1 MNRMRLK
8 EVFPEWKTGAIFT
21 ALNSRAVPW
30 ANVFP
35 GLSIDFDYYG
45 NFSGNKIISGLVE
58 NILPSDGVLTSTEI
72 TILCDVIMG
81 LYSVKWG
88 KLWETMNFDYNPIE
102 NYNMVEEMTDDETVR
117 EYGKTSTRTDNLT
130 HQRTDNLTSER
141 TDNLS
146 HQRTDN
152 LTSERTDDLSH
163 QRTDNLASERT
174 DNLSHQ
180 RTDNLS
186 HQRTDNLTSQRT
198 DNLTSQRTDNL
209 THAKTG
215 TETETPNTTTQDDN
229 SVFGFNSAT
238 GVPSDSRII
247 ANTGT
252 NQTAYNLTE
261 ADTGTQTQTNSG
273 TQTQTNTGTQTDLN
287 TGTQTDLNTGT
298 QRQTNTGTQTDLNT
312 GTQTQTNTG
321 TQTDLNTGTQ
331 RQANTGTQTD
341 KDTGTQAF
349 ADGGSDTQ
357 TRNYTL
363 TRSGNIGVTTSQ
375 QMIEAERELWR
386 VWNFFRGI
394 VYPDVDRV
402 LTIEIY

>member
-1 MNRMRLK
+1 METLRLK
-8 EVFPEWKTGAIFT
+8 EVFPQWKTGAIFT
-21 ALNSRAVPW
+21 ALSSRGVPW
-30 ANVFP
+30 ANVFA
-35 GLSIDFDYYG
+35 GLTIDFDYYG

-58 NILPSDGVLTSTEI
+58 NILPSDGVLTSVEI

-81 LYSVKWG
+81 LYSLKWG
-88 KLWETMNFDYNPIE
+88 KLWETMNFEYNPIE

-141 TDNLS
+141 IDN
-146 HQRTDN
+146 
-152 LTSERTDDLSH
+152 LSH
-163 QRTDNLASERT
+163 QRTDNLASE
-174 DNLSHQ
+174 

-209 THAKTG
+209 THGKTG
-215 TETETPNTTTQDDN
+215 TETETPNTTTQDN
-229 SVFGFNSAT
+229 NGVYGFNSVTA
-238 GVPSDSRII
+238 VPSDSRTIQNI
-247 ANTGT
+247 GT
-252 NQTAYNLTE
+252 NQTAYNTQE
-261 ADTGTQTQTNSG
+261 VDTG
-273 TQTQTNTGTQTDLN
+273 TQTQTNTGTQSQTN

-312 GTQTQTNTG
+312 GNQIQTNTGTQTDLNTGNQIQTNTG

-341 KDTGTQAF
+341 TESGTQAF
-349 ADGGSDTQ
+349 ADGGCDTQ

-386 VWNFFRGI
+386 MWNFFRGI
-394 VYPDVDRV
+394 VYPDIDRV

>member
-1 MNRMRLK
+1 MDRLRLK

-21 ALNSRAVPW
+21 ALNNRGVPW

-35 GLSIDFDYYG
+35 ALSIDFDYYG

-58 NILPSDGVLTSTEI
+58 NILPSDGELTSTEI

-88 KLWETMNFDYNPIE
+88 KLWETMNFEYNPIE

-130 HQRTDNLTSER
+130 HQRTDNLASER

-152 LTSERTDDLSH
+152 LT
-163 QRTDNLASERT
+163 N
-174 DNLSHQ
+174 Q

-186 HQRTDNLTSQRT
+186 
-198 DNLTSQRTDNL
+198 SQRTDNL

-215 TETETPNTTTQDDN
+215 TETETPNTTTQDN
-229 SVFGFNSAT
+229 NEVYGFNSAT
-238 GVPSDSRII
+238 GVPSDSRTIQ
-247 ANTGT
+247 NTGT
-252 NQTAYNLTE
+252 NQKSYNLSE
-261 ADTGTQTQTNSG
+261 ADTGTQSQT
-273 TQTQTNTGTQTDLN
+273 
-287 TGTQTDLNTGT
+287 
-298 QRQTNTGTQTDLNT
+298 NT

-321 TQTDLNTGTQ
+321 TQTELDTGTQ
-331 RQANTGTQTD
+331 RQTDTGTQTD
-341 KDTGTQAF
+341 TETGTQAF

-386 VWNFFRGI
+386 MWNFFRGI
-394 VYPDVDRV
+394 VYPDIDRV
-402 LTIEIY
+402 MTIEIY

>member
-30 ANVFP
+30 ANVFS

-58 NILPSDGVLTSTEI
+58 NILPSDGVLTSDEI

-81 LYSVKWG
+81 LYSLKWT

-130 HQRTDNLTSER
+130 HQRTDNLASER

-152 LTSERTDDLSH
+152 LT
-163 QRTDNLASERT
+163 N
-174 DNLSHQ
+174 Q

-186 HQRTDNLTSQRT
+186 T
-198 DNLTSQRTDNL
+198 QRTDNL

-229 SVFGFNSAT
+229 SVYGFNSVDD
-238 GVPSDSRII
+238 VPSDSRTIH
-247 ANTGT
+247 NTGT
-252 NQTAYNLTE
+252 NQKTYNTQE

-273 TQTQTNTGTQTDLN
+273 TQTQTNTGTQTELD
-287 TGTQTDLNTGT
+287 TGT
-298 QRQTNTGTQTDLNT
+298 QRQTDTGTQTDT
-312 GTQTQTNTG
+312 E
-321 TQTDLNTGTQ
+321 
-331 RQANTGTQTD
+331 
-341 KDTGTQAF
+341 TGTQAF

-386 VWNFFRGI
+386 MWNFFRGI